1 MTDILVMAFSISAT
15 SCEKHLI
22 CSVCMEVFSDPRA
35 LPCMHT
41 FCQNCLQSYIT
52 SLHSKRDISLL
63 GFDCPVCRKITTAP
77 IQGLEVHEW
86 ANNFTPNYAVKGL
99 LEEHEEASAMQNS
112 STGGSVEQC
121 NDREDVQFC
130 NIHPDKIAEFK
141 CEDHSPVRTCCAV
154 CAARKHKRCDS
165 LLYLGDDSSSENG
178 DDIDINMN
186 IDPELPAVKRR
197 TLSRL
202 ARIKLR
208 EDQTENLECEDVDVL
223 EHKSSHRRLKR
234 LIETPRS
241 HSFEECEDLRI
252 LSASSPPNDLIDSV
266 KRNDLEVDEDFR
278 NITTTTASDMSQHPA
293 RVDGA
298 AADKDTDQHESHPSL
313 RRLVR
318 GAAPHT
324 FEEDEAMKR
333 LSAKTNKVV
342 STDRSEEVTAAG
354 MTISRSRSPSALCK
368 EMSVIT
374 EIPEED
380 ATFSEHGTP
389 NYPDAVLSL
398 KSTLNIPQEVQ
409 VKLVSD
415 SQICSVT
422 GICSMPDGKVLIA
435 DSNNHK
441 VKLFDVGG
449 APKAYLH
456 LPSDPWDVDSIG
468 ECEAVVSLPNA
479 MCLFTLIIDN
489 TITVGRRIDVDKKCY
504 GVVFNNMEFIVA
516 CGNDVRLYGYNG
528 EFIARILKD
537 KKSIIPNPRSI
548 GSNFKYL
555 CVDPEDGN
563 RMFICDQNRGVLCTS
578 RNGEVKSLCTSSDK
592 GCPLGLTTDRNGT
605 LIVCQTPNYLTI
617 GIVYDQGWR
626 TKDVLC
632 ADKVKTV
639 DLNKF
644 DQRLWVS
651 KSDSDTLNVY
661 TVKK

>member
-1 MTDILVMAFSISAT
+1 MAFAISAT

-22 CSVCMEVFSDPRA
+22 CSVCMELFADPRA

-52 SLHSKRDISLL
+52 SMHSKKDIKFF
-63 GFDCPVCRKITTAP
+63 GFECPVCRQITKAP
-77 IQGLEVHEW
+77 IEGLEVHEW
-86 ANNFTPNYAVKGL
+86 ACNFTPNYAVKGL
-99 LEEHEEASAMQNS
+99 LEEHEEALAMQDN
-112 STGGSVEQC
+112 STGGSDEQC
-121 NDREDVQFC
+121 NDKEDVQFC
-130 NIHPDKIAEFK
+130 DMHPDKIAEFK

-154 CAARKHKRCDS
+154 CAARKHKRCDT

-178 DDIDINMN
+178 DDVDINMN

-208 EDQTENLECEDVDVL
+208 EDQTESLGCEDENEL

-241 HSFEECEDLRI
+241 YSFEECEDLRI
-252 LSASSPPNDLIDSV
+252 LSASSPPNDLINSV
-266 KRNDLEVDEDFR
+266 KRNDLEVDEDLR
-278 NITTTTASDMSQHPA
+278 NITTTMASDMSQSPGS
-293 RVDGA
+293 VEGA

-324 FEEDEAMKR
+324 FEEDEAMRR
-333 LSAKTNKVV
+333 LSAKTNKAV
-342 STDRSEEVTAAG
+342 STDGSYISHSEEVTAAG
-354 MTISRSRSPSALCK
+354 MNISRSRSPSALCK

-380 ATFSEHGTP
+380 AAFSEHGAP
-389 NYPDAVLSL
+389 NYPDAVLSV

-409 VKLVSD
+409 VKLASD
-415 SQICSVT
+415 SQMCSVT

-435 DSNNHK
+435 DSNNCK

-449 APKAYLH
+449 GSKAYLS

-489 TITVGRRIDVDKKCY
+489 TVEAGRRIDVDKKCY
-504 GVVFNNMEFIVA
+504 GVVFSNMEFIVA
-516 CGNDVRLYGYNG
+516 CGSDVRIYSYNG
-528 EFIARILKD
+528 EFIVRILKD
-537 KKSIIPNPRSI
+537 KKSFIPNPRSI

-555 CVDPEDGN
+555 CVDPEDCN
-563 RMFICDQNRGVLCTS
+563 RMFISDQNRGVLCTS
-578 RNGEVKSLCTSSDK
+578 RNGEVRSSCASSEK
-592 GCPLGLTTDRNGT
+592 GCPLGLTTDRHGT
-605 LIVCQTPNYLTI
+605 LLVCQTPNYLTI
-617 GIVYDQGWR
+617 CIVCDQGCR

-632 ADKVKTV
+632 VDKVQTV
-639 DLNKF
+639 DLNKL

-651 KSDSDTLNVY
+651 QSDSDTLYVY
-661 TVKK
+661 TVQK